1 MRLTNVLKI
10 FAHLMNWD
18 PNNKK
23 TPKYPYPSCVREIG
37 GFLEEILL
45 RANEAEMKQNLN
57 YVGRCEVFLGM
68 VLRGLEGMMV
78 LVSSGISFP

>member
-1 MRLTNVLKI
+1 
-10 FAHLMNWD
+10 
-18 PNNKK
+18 
-23 TPKYPYPSCVREIG
+23 VREIG